1 MTDREIVNLYWQRA
15 ENAIP
20 ETERC
25 YGPYC
30 HTVAYNLLRNLQDAE
45 ESVNDT
51 WLAAWNAMPPAR
63 PNSLRAWLGKLTRN
77 IAVTR
82 LRRKGSLKRGGCEAV
97 VALEELSECLPGD
110 FDLERTVENRELLRC
125 IDGFLAKL
133 PERERVIFVGRYFY
147 LLTVEELAERLR
159 MKSATVKTVL
169 YRTRAKLLRELEKE
183 GVTDERER
191 LSV

>member
-1 MTDREIVNLYWQRA
+1 MVGQ
-15 ENAIP
+15 
-20 ETERC
+20 
-25 YGPYC
+25 
-30 HTVAYNLLRNLQDAE
+30 
-45 ESVNDT
+45 
-51 WLAAWNAMPPAR
+51 
-63 PNSLRAWLGKLTRN
+63 
-77 IAVTR
+77 
-82 LRRKGSLKRGGCEAV
+82 
-97 VALEELSECLPGD
+97 ALEELSECLPGD

-183 GVTDERER
+183 GVTDERKR